1 MIRIDDVTSI
11 KRRLAFAHE
20 SRKSLLIIVFITLLT
35 LAALVTLVCGYLL
48 EPPDGVH
55 IERVR
60 ADRCMWILVDVQWKS
75 VDVI

>member
-35 LAALVTLVCGYLL
+35 LAALVTLVCYLL
-48 EPPDGVH
+48 EPPNGVH

-60 ADRCMWILVDVQWKS
+60 ADGCMWILVDVHWKS